1 MPKGVV
7 KWFNSKKGFGFIK
20 KEDGSDIFV
29 HFTGIGGN
37 GFKSLNEGDNVEF
50 QIENSDK
57 GPRAI
62 DVRVA
67 Q

>member
-29 HFTGIGGN
+29 HFTGIGGD